1 MPYQQQISPISISID
16 CLNSTKYLA
25 LRDVYG
31 SVETATP
38 QLKQAF
44 TRMAQDHMAMAD
56 EWFRL
61 MHNRGWYRVPQ
72 AKPEAVSQT
81 LSQLQTVLSQA
92 QGIQAQGIQAQAGQQ
107 QYQQPNQQQTNVPH
121 QYL

>member
-25 LRDVYG
+25 LRDAYG

-81 LSQLQTVLSQA
+81 LSQLQNVLS
-92 QGIQAQGIQAQAGQQ
+92 QAQGIQAQAGQQ
-107 QYQQPNQQQTNVPH
+107 QYQQPYQQQFHQHTNAPN
-121 QYL
+121 QNL